1 MGSKGTI
8 IIKTVKNK
16 RKQPPS
22 TPLITE
28 TKLKDKCQPILLESY
43 SNQDSVNKTGKRQ
56 TDI

>member
-8 IIKTVKNK
+8 IIKTVKTK
-16 RKQPPS
+16 KTIPP
-22 TPLITE
+22 TPTNHK
-28 TKLKDKCQPILLESY
+28 TQLKDKCQPILLESY